1 MEISDM
7 LSSLRNIFNI
17 KAEQIAQYVGEQVK
31 YYYHWES
38 GYRKPKP
45 GNLMKLAN
53 LYHVPYDLFLSG
65 DFQNHGYQYSYRQH
79 EHKGKRRFSQPAFT
93 KHHERQ
99 KSAWPE
105 IKRKGM

>member
-45 GNLMKLAN
+45 GN
-53 LYHVPYDLFLSG
+53 
-65 DFQNHGYQYSYRQH
+65 
-79 EHKGKRRFSQPAFT
+79 
-93 KHHERQ
+93 
-99 KSAWPE
+99 
-105 IKRKGM
+105 

>member
-45 GNLMKLAN
+45 
-53 LYHVPYDLFLSG
+53 
-65 DFQNHGYQYSYRQH
+65 
-79 EHKGKRRFSQPAFT
+79 
-93 KHHERQ
+93 
-99 KSAWPE
+99 
-105 IKRKGM
+105 